1 MLKIKIQKRECW
13 DSVNERFV
21 YIPETTLELEHS
33 LFSISK
39 WEAKWEKS
47 FFLKEPKTSE
57 ETIDY
62 IKMMSLNDVDPIV
75 FNNITKDV
83 FKQIEDYINMPMT
96 ATKINSRTA
105 NNKESKSYMTSEII
119 YYYMVTLNIPLECE
133 HWHINRL
140 ITLIRVCS
148 IKAQPQKKMSTQEA
162 IAYQAKLNA
171 ERRAKMKSKG

>member
-13 DSVNERFV
+13 DSINEKFV

-83 FKQIEDYINMPMT
+83 FKKIEDYINMPMT
-96 ATKINSRTA
+96 ATKINSRTI

-148 IKAQPQKKMSTQEA
+148 IKSQPQKKMSTQEA

>member
-13 DSVNERFV
+13 DSINEKFV

-75 FNNITKDV
+75 FNNISKDV
-83 FKQIEDYINMPMT
+83 FKKIEEYINMPMT
-96 ATKINSRTA
+96 ATKINSRLGND
-105 NNKESKSYMTSEII
+105 NNSKSYTTSEII
-119 YYYMVTLNIPLECE
+119 YYYMVSLNIPLECE

-148 IKAQPQKKMSTQEA
+148 IKSQPQKKMSKQEA
-162 IAYQAKLNA
+162 IAYQAKMNA
-171 ERRAKMKSKG
+171 ERRAKLKSKG

>member
-13 DSVNERFV
+13 DSTNEKFV

-75 FNNITKDV
+75 FNNISKDV
-83 FKQIEDYINMPMT
+83 FKKIEEYINMPMT
-96 ATKINSRTA
+96 ATKINSKLGND
-105 NNKESKSYMTSEII
+105 NNSKSYTTSEII
-119 YYYMVTLNIPLECE
+119 YYYMVSLNIPLECE

-148 IKAQPQKKMSTQEA
+148 IKSQPQKKMSKQEA
-162 IAYQAKLNA
+162 IAYQAKMNA
-171 ERRAKMKSKG
+171 ERRAKLKSKG